1 MANQV
6 TQLALV
12 TAAIAARMENT
23 MVASKLVEWK
33 KNDTNLTPLNKFQYI
48 EQVPPRYNR
57 RQWTGE
63 VSDISAGKQDTV
75 FGSEIYQ
82 LNQGDTLDFFYGDF
96 ENIRDFDAARKN
108 ARIRS
113 IGQNEGQ
120 LVDADILRTASL
132 AGNNWT
138 GTPGTAI
145 TDVEDIMKGYA
156 RLMENGVPDVESDIF
171 CVLPHTDKPAL
182 AKYLQELAG
191 PDQFTTDM
199 VVRAKIKELASL
211 PILFT
216 QQLPVMTTGTRTNGA
231 VNGAA
236 QNVNYRNVCASTTTN
251 GQYLTQTI
259 NVSGLGA
266 GGTVK
271 DGEVFTLALVNAYDN
286 RKQASQGR
294 LQQFRVIG
302 NYTADGAGALAN
314 MRIFPAIIVATPG
327 GSVIGDTGLNTAN
340 ATVTVAPANGAILTW
355 VGTASTDYLQ
365 RAIIKRTAVR
375 VETAPLED
383 LPSGENSQVEMSG
396 IPLSLRAYKY
406 ANGDTGATSVRFD
419 LPWQANVTPNGR
431 FEVVRING

>member
-1 MANQV
+1 MANKV

-12 TAAIAARMENT
+12 TAAICARMENT

-63 VSDISAGKQDTV
+63 VSDLSAGKQDTV

-108 ARIRS
+108 SRIRS

-120 LVDADILRTASL
+120 LVDADVLKTASMC
-132 AGNNWT
+132 GNNWI
-138 GTPGTAI
+138 GTPGTAV

-156 RLMENGVPDVESDIF
+156 RLMENGVPDVETDIF

-182 AKYLQELAG
+182 AKYLQELPG
-191 PDQFTTDM
+191 PDAFTTDM

-216 QQLPVMTTGTRTNGA
+216 QQLPVLTTGTRTNGA
-231 VNGAA
+231 VNGAS
-236 QNVNYRNVCASTTTN
+236 QSVNYRNVCSSTTTN
-251 GQYLTQTI
+251 GQFLTQTI
-259 NVSGLGA
+259 AVDGFGA
-266 GGTVK
+266 NATIK
-271 DGEVFTLALVNAYDN
+271 DGEVFTIAGVNAYDN

-294 LQQFRVIG
+294 LQQFRVVG
-302 NYTADGAGALAN
+302 NFTADGTGAVAAL
-314 MRIFPAIIVATPG
+314 RIFPAIIIPG
-327 GSVIGDTGLNTAN
+327 GAVTGDTGVDTAN
-340 ATVTVAPANGAILTW
+340 ATCTAAPADNAVITW
-355 VGTASTDYLQ
+355 VGSASTDYLQ
-365 RAIIKRTAVR
+365 RALIKRTAVR
-375 VETAPLED
+375 IETASLED
-383 LPSGENSQVEMSG
+383 LPSGENAQVEMEG
-396 IPLSLRAYKY
+396 IPLSLRSYKY
-406 ANGDTGATSVRFD
+406 ANGDTGASSVRFD
-419 LPWQANVTPNGR
+419 IPWQSNITPNGR
-431 FEVVRING
+431 WEVVRING

>member
-6 TQLALV
+6 SQLALV
-12 TAAIAARMENT
+12 TAAICARMENT

-57 RQWTGE
+57 RKWTGE
-63 VSDISAGKQDTV
+63 VADLSAGKQDTV

-82 LNQGDTLDFFYGDF
+82 LNSGDTLDFYYGDF

-120 LVDADILRTASL
+120 LVDADVLRTATMC
-132 AGNNWT
+132 GNNWI
-138 GTPGTAI
+138 GTPGTAVSDI
-145 TDVEDIMKGYA
+145 EDIMNGYA
-156 RLMENGVPDVESDIF
+156 RLMENGVPDVETDIF

-182 AKYLQELAG
+182 AKYLQELPG

-231 VNGAA
+231 VNGAN
-236 QNVNYRNVCASTTTN
+236 QSVNYRTACQSTTTN
-251 GQYLTQTI
+251 GLFLTQTI
-259 NVSGLGA
+259 AADGFGA
-266 GGTVK
+266 NATIK
-271 DGEVFTLALVNAYDN
+271 DGEVFTMAGVNAYDN

-294 LQQFRVIG
+294 LQQFRVVG
-302 NYTADGAGALAN
+302 DHTADGTGAIAAL
-314 MRIFPAIIVATPG
+314 RIFPAIIVPG
-327 GSVIGDTGLNTAN
+327 GAVTGDTGVNTAN
-340 ATVTVAPANGAILTW
+340 ATCTAAPADNAVITW
-355 VGTASTDYLQ
+355 VGNASTDYLQ
-365 RAIIKRTAVR
+365 RALVKRTAVR
-375 VETAPLED
+375 VETARLED
-383 LPSGENSQVEMSG
+383 LPSGENASVEMEG
-396 IPLSLRAYKY
+396 IPLALRSFKY

-419 LPWQANVTPNGR
+419 IPWQTNVNPNGR